1 MSKKKVLITGINGL
15 LGTAFKDHFLQK
27 EYSEFSFV
35 FADRSVCDLTDGK
48 DVDYMFWS
56 YRPEMVIHCAA
67 RVGGIG
73 RNISS
78 PAQQFTD
85 NILMNT
91 HVIDQARKH
100 NVKKLIAFSSVCA
113 FPGDAKI
120 LKEDNLH
127 AGPPFPAHWSYAMAK
142 RMVDV
147 QIESYRKQY
156 EVDYCSVIPSNIFGE
171 NDNYNLEDGH
181 IVPSI
186 IHKFYKSILTKTNVE
201 CWGTGEPLREFVYAR
216 DLAKVCLEL
225 LKKDEPLPQR
235 LIVPGQEFSIKKIV
249 EKINIVFLS
258 EFNFP
263 SYFWPNIIW
272 NKEKPNGQ
280 MRRKSESQ
288 YFNKLFPNFQY
299 TNIDNALK
307 KSINWFIMNYA
318 NVRK

>member
-67 RVGGIG
+67 RVGGI
-73 RNISS
+73 
-78 PAQQFTD
+78 
-85 NILMNT
+85 
-91 HVIDQARKH
+91 
-100 NVKKLIAFSSVCA
+100 
-113 FPGDAKI
+113 DAKI

-288 YFNKLFPNFQY
+288 YFNKLFPNFPCFLSY
-299 TNIDNALK
+299 I
-307 KSINWFIMNYA
+307 
-318 NVRK
+318 